1 MVSASRW
8 SVALGHIHNVGS
20 RPPGCRSWLGGC
32 NELACGCCRMQMKQR
47 CRPVVIECLWACCQ
61 YWRYVPPSFP
71 GTSFQQMVI
80 GRLSVGLSVFSPEI
94 SEITGFR
101 WYIHASD
108 FPPKS
113 QTWWDFE
120 PAKMGSKCFMLK
132 VCTERLSF
140 FGGGHIGLQR
150 FVHVQCHVQPLPTK
164 LVFAYFDGGSY
175 KSILS
180 WLNKPQNPGATRSD
194 LRRKAAQS
202 FVRSKLLQ
210 LQITHLCSSSATH
223 YTMLQWPKH
232 TKHIHNA
239 MQRQAQHEVISE
251 GRQHKVSSEAN
262 CFSCK
267 LPICALH
274 QRHIT
279 EHAAPSALASDLR
292 RKAAQSFVRSKLLQL
307 QITHL
312 CSSSATHYTMLQW
325 PKHTKHIHN
334 AMQRQ
339 AQHEVIS
346 EGRQHKVSSEAN
358 CFSCKLPICALH
370 QRHITA
376 CSTKCNS
383 KWSQKEGSTK
393 FRQKQ
398 NASAANYPFVLFI
411 SDTLHHA
418 PMTQAHQ
425 ARSLLLHCTMPCST
439 KGNNKQPNM
448 ANMCPKITTPVDI
461 PCLIYWNRYSIRN
474 LIVFHQPCINHN
486 LSFGGFFL

>member
-1 MVSASRW
+1 MTVW
-8 SVALGHIHNVGS
+8 DVTHCDCNVYLVYKLQTG
-20 RPPGCRSWLGGC
+20 
-32 NELACGCCRMQMKQR
+32 
-47 CRPVVIECLWACCQ
+47 VI
-61 YWRYVPPSFP
+61 
-71 GTSFQQMVI
+71 
-80 GRLSVGLSVFSPEI
+80 
-94 SEITGFR
+94 
-101 WYIHASD
+101 
-108 FPPKS
+108 
-113 QTWWDFE
+113 
-120 PAKMGSKCFMLK
+120 
-132 VCTERLSF
+132 
-140 FGGGHIGLQR
+140 
-150 FVHVQCHVQPLPTK
+150 
-164 LVFAYFDGGSY
+164 

-180 WLNKPQNPGATRSD
+180 SLNKPQNPGATRSD

-223 YTMLQWPKH
+223 FSMQHQVQQQVISEGRQHKVSSEANCFSCKLPICALHQR
-232 TKHIHNA
+232 HITPCSNDPSTPSTFTLASLHNA

-267 LPICALH
+267 LPICARH

-279 EHAAPSALASDLR
+279 ACSTKCNSKWSQKEGSTKFRQKQIASAANYPCVLFISDTLHTMLQWPKHTKHVHSCFTAQCHAAPSATRSDLR

-307 QITHL
+307 QIIHV
-312 CSSSATHYTMLQW
+312 CSSSATHYS
-325 PKHTKHIHN
+325 
-334 AMQRQ
+334 MQHQ
-339 AQHEVIS
+339 VQQEVIS

-418 PMTQAHQ
+418 PMTQTHQ

-448 ANMCPKITTPVDI
+448 ANTCPKITTPVDI